1 MAAFK
6 TLSDAQ
12 KLILNNAAARPDD
25 LIFPLPADF
34 RARGAVRQKVLQAM
48 LKTGFVVERLTTE
61 DTLIWR
67 RDARRRRFT
76 LVMTAAGRIAIGL
89 AAGNIEAP
97 AVASIVQ
104 AKRTGGPASS
114 TTEPGGKLGSVLSAL
129 TAEDGA
135 TLAALAALTGWLP
148 HTTRAALCRLRQR
161 GYPVRLIGAPGSK
174 AYRLDTP
181 AQG

>member
-1 MAAFK
+1 MVAFK

-34 RARGAVRQKVLQAM
+34 RARGAVRRKVLQAM
-48 LKTGFVVERLTTE
+48 LKRGFVMERLTTE
-61 DTLIWR
+61 DTLVWR
-67 RDARRRRFT
+67 RAARRRRFT
-76 LVMTAAGRIAIGL
+76 LVMTAAGRTAIGL
-89 AAGNIEAP
+89 NTEAP
-97 AVASIVQ
+97 AVASIAE

-161 GYPVRLIGAPGSK
+161 GYPVRLIGTHGSK